1 MSSGRLNAAAA
12 VLAASPADNDRDG
25 VPDNSD
31 NCTQAANSDQADLDA
46 DGLGDACDPLSATAT
61 ATPTALTM
69 PSSIICS
76 EHADGDSDGV
86 GDHADNC
93 PSAPNPAQE
102 DQDGDG
108 LGDACD
114 TAPNGT
120 GSTDTGDAGAN
131 QTASGQPTG
140 AMDGHQ
146 TTSTTGAT
154 QRSDHATSGVSPVS
168 VDTG

>member
-1 MSSGRLNAAAA
+1 MAW
-12 VLAASPADNDRDG
+12 SPVDSDGDG

-31 NCTQAANSDQADLDA
+31 NCTQAANPDQADLDA
-46 DGLGDACDPLSATAT
+46 DGLGDACDPDRDGDGYPNGEDAF
-61 ATPTALTM
+61 PDD
-69 PSSIICS
+69 PS

-131 QTASGQPTG
+131 QTASGHPTG
-140 AMDGHQ
+140 
-146 TTSTTGAT
+146 S
-154 QRSDHATSGVSPVS
+154 
-168 VDTG
+168 